1 MTVDNCPANEP
12 AKRILMLQTV
22 LLGPFRAD
30 VIGGRYR
37 GLRPRLLTV
46 APAAPCL
53 LLTVPPAAPCLLLT
67 VAPAAP
73 CLLVTVAPS
82 APLSDG

>member
-12 AKRILMLQTV
+12 AKPILMLKTV

-37 GLRPRLLTV
+37 GLRPRLLTS
-46 APAAPCL
+46 
-53 LLTVPPAAPCLLLT
+53 
-67 VAPAAP
+67 
-73 CLLVTVAPS
+73 APS
-82 APLSDG
+82 APINLKGGDEVAMFDQNHRNRHFAN